1 MTKHKKE
8 AGLHRN
14 RLTQNPEEKR
24 FVDAWEKSNVL
35 RYILDPNNR
44 GVTPSDRD
52 EQVAATIIQ
61 WLGTPV
67 GRAFLQDLGYEKV
80 R

>member
-1 MTKHKKE
+1 MKRHKKA
-8 AGLHRN
+8 AGIHRN
-14 RLTQNPEEKR
+14 RLAQNPEEAR

-35 RYILDPNNR
+35 RYILDPINK
-44 GVTPSDRD
+44 GITPSDRD

-67 GRAFLQDLGYEKV
+67 GQAFLQDLGYEKV